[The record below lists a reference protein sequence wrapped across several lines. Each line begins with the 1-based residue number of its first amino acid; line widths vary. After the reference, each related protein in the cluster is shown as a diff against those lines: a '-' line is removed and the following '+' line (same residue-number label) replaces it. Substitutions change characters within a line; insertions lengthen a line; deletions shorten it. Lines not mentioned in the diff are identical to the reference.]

1 MKVPT
6 IDQMM
11 ENVTLT
17 ATVKV
22 PAQYKF
28 RLAVSLFLIRL
39 AVRILGCR
47 FELES
52 IDRDSAG

>member
-17 ATVKV
+17 VAVKV

-47 FELES
+47 FELE
-52 IDRDSAG
+52 AE

>member
-1 MKVPT
+1 MKIQT

-11 ENVTLT
+11 KYATLT

-47 FELES
+47 FELE
-52 IDRDSAG
+52 AE